1 MIIDKYKDLKMTK
14 KVEQRVF
21 KGELGYGTKVNAL
34 NDMMK
39 SNETFDE
46 LNDMFLN
53 EERIDFE
60 SDIEFDFD
68 EII

>member
-1 MIIDKYKDLKMTK
+1 MRIDKDKDLKMTK
-14 KVEQRVF
+14 KNEQRVF
-21 KGELGYGTKVNAL
+21 KGELGYGTKVKAL

-39 SNETFDE
+39 DNETFDE

>member
-1 MIIDKYKDLKMTK
+1 MRIDKDKDLKMTK
-14 KVEQRVF
+14 KNEQRVF
-21 KGELGYGTKVNAL
+21 KGEIGFGTKKKAL
-34 NDMMK
+34 DDMMK
-39 SNETFDE
+39 DNSDFDA

-53 EERIDFE
+53 EERIEFE

>member
-1 MIIDKYKDLKMTK
+1 MRIDKNKGLKMTK
-14 KVEQRVF
+14 KVEKRVF
-21 KGELGYGTKVNAL
+21 KGEVGYGTKVNAL
-34 NDMMK
+34 SDMMK
-39 SNETFDE
+39 DNETFDE

-53 EERIDFE
+53 EERIEIE

>member
-1 MIIDKYKDLKMTK
+1 
-14 KVEQRVF
+14 
-21 KGELGYGTKVNAL
+21 
-34 NDMMK
+34 MMK
-39 SNETFDE
+39 DNETFDE

>member
-1 MIIDKYKDLKMTK
+1 MRIDKDKDLKMMK
-14 KVEQRVF
+14 KNEQRVF

-39 SNETFDE
+39 DNETFDE